1 METDMNNVAASIDT
15 IQGVYG
21 DELIPLLYEKSKVS
35 ETQLVGQPEMVR
47 RAVALG
53 RGVQNPL
60 ASLAALCGPGREV
73 GLLRL
78 HSMQGLVTRDE
89 LWEAVERVM
98 MTITTQ
104 VRISPLESCSLR
116 KEKLGVS

>member
-1 METDMNNVAASIDT
+1 MNNVAAGIDT
-15 IQGVYG
+15 IQVVYG
-21 DELIPLLYEKSKVS
+21 DESIPLLYEKSKVS

-104 VRISPLESCSLR
+104 VRRRPLETRRLR
-116 KEKLGVS
+116 KERPAFS